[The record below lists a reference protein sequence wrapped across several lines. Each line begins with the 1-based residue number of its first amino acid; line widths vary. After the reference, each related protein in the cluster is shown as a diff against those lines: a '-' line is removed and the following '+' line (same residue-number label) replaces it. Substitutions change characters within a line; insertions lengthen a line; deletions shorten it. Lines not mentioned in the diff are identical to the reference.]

1 MSFSKGQSVMY
12 NSICCTVFKLP
23 GKRLLSN
30 DSSGYLIRENNS
42 GIIHDNISELSL
54 MGCNSSHIFND
65 LWSNFTYNGDNLQAS
80 QWITN
85 NLLIYLN
92 SSNNISW
99 GHNEDNTQY
108 LFTLDGITYTKDRS

>member
-12 NSICCTVFKLP
+12 NSKCCTVFKLP

-42 GIIHDNISELSL
+42 GNIHDNIPESSL
-54 MGCNSSHIFND
+54 MACNSSHIFND

-80 QWITN
+80 EWITN

-92 SSNNISW
+92 SPNNISW

-108 LFTLDGITYTKDRS
+108 YFILDDTTYTKNRS